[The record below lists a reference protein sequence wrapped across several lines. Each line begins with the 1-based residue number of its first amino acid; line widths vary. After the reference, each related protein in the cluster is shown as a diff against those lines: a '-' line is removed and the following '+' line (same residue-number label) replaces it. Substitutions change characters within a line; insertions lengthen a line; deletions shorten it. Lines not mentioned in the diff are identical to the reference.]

1 MLSFTNGSREEA
13 VELVYDRETLRIQ
26 RCVAMNRINS
36 LTALCLTAV
45 MNLFLLSGVMAQDKP
60 AAPQV
65 SPEKQKLHDL
75 FEKKLSNVQ
84 FKGNFT
90 ILGREQKGD
99 LPKETYTIKSVKKLP
114 EGEYWLFTARVQYGG
129 KDITVPMPLQVQ
141 WADTTPIIT
150 LTNATIPGLGTFSS
164 RVVIYKNKY
173 AGTWSHGEVGGH
185 LFGTIEPTPD
195 VAEEKDE

>member
-1 MLSFTNGSREEA
+1 
-13 VELVYDRETLRIQ
+13 
-26 RCVAMNRINS
+26 MNRVGS
-36 LTALCLTAV
+36 VTTLCLTAV
-45 MNLFLLSGVMAQDKP
+45 LSLFLLSGVMAQDKP
-60 AAPQV
+60 TTSKV
-65 SPEKQKLHDL
+65 SPEKQKLYDL
-75 FEKKLSNVQ
+75 FEKKLNNVQ

-90 ILGREQKGD
+90 VLGQEQKGE

-129 KDITVPMPLQVQ
+129 KDITVPMSLQVQ
-141 WADTTPIIT
+141 WADTTPMIT
-150 LTNATIPGLGTFSS
+150 LTNAAIPGLGTFSS

-185 LFGTIEPTPD
+185 LFGTIEPAPA

>member
-65 SPEKQKLHDL
+65 SPEKQKLTGHS
-75 FEKKLSNVQ
+75 KKVVTVKCHPAHPMVISGSADKTIRVW
-84 FKGNFT
+84 KSGNIFF
-90 ILGREQKGD
+90 
-99 LPKETYTIKSVKKLP
+99 P
-114 EGEYWLFTARVQYGG
+114 F
-129 KDITVPMPLQVQ
+129 
-141 WADTTPIIT
+141 
-150 LTNATIPGLGTFSS
+150 
-164 RVVIYKNKY
+164 
-173 AGTWSHGEVGGH
+173 H
-185 LFGTIEPTPD
+185 
-195 VAEEKDE
+195 

>member
-1 MLSFTNGSREEA
+1 MSRIGNLSACCLAIG
-13 VELVYDRETLRIQ
+13 L
-26 RCVAMNRINS
+26 S
-36 LTALCLTAV
+36 LFVVSESA
-45 MNLFLLSGVMAQDKP
+45 AQDQP
-60 AAPQV
+60 AIPNV
-65 SPEKQKLHDL
+65 SPEKQKLYDL
-75 FEKKLSNVQ
+75 FEKKLNNVQ

-90 ILGREQKGD
+90 VLGRDQKGD

-129 KDITVPMPLQVQ
+129 KDITVPMSLQVQ

-150 LTNATIPGLGTFSS
+150 LTNANIPGLGTFSS

-185 LFGTIEPTPD
+185 LFGTIEPAP
-195 VAEEKDE
+195 AESEEKDE

>member
-1 MLSFTNGSREEA
+1 MSRIGNLSACCLAIG
-13 VELVYDRETLRIQ
+13 L
-26 RCVAMNRINS
+26 S
-36 LTALCLTAV
+36 LFVVSEST
-45 MNLFLLSGVMAQDKP
+45 AQDKP
-60 AAPQV
+60 ATTNV
-65 SPEKQKLHDL
+65 SPEKQKLYEL
-75 FEKKLSNVQ
+75 FEKKLNNVQ

-90 ILGREQKGD
+90 VLGRDQKGD

-129 KDITVPMPLQVQ
+129 KDITVPMSLQVQ

-150 LTNATIPGLGTFSS
+150 LTNANIPGLGTFSS

-185 LFGTIEPTPD
+185 LFGTIEPAP
-195 VAEEKDE
+195 AESEEKDE